1 MELRYRVGLARATEF
16 QRRVWGVV
24 AQIPYGETRSY
35 SWVAEQVR
43 SSPRAVGQAL
53 ARNPYPLLIPCHRVV
68 GKDGGLGGY
77 TGGLALKRKLLELE
91 REAVERLKASGGR
104 GPG

>member
-1 MELRYRVGLARATEF
+1 MEIRFSMAVEGTEF

-24 AQIPYGETRSY
+24 AGIPYGETRSY
-35 SWVAEQVR
+35 SWVAQKAGG
-43 SSPRAVGQAL
+43 SPRAVGQAL

-77 TGGLALKRKLLELE
+77 TGGVDLKRKLLELE
-91 REAVERLKASGGR
+91 REAVERLR
-104 GPG
+104 GSRERRPG

>member
-1 MELRYRVGLARATEF
+1 M
-16 QRRVWGVV
+16 V

-35 SWVAEQVR
+35 SWVAEMVGG
-43 SSPRAVGQAL
+43 SPRAVGQAL

-77 TGGLALKRKLLELE
+77 TWGVALKRKLLELE
-91 REAVERLKASGGR
+91 REAVERLKASGGQR
-104 GPG
+104 PG

>member
-1 MELRYRVGLARATEF
+1 MELIQRIELEGATDF

-24 AQIPYGETRSY
+24 AGIPYGETRSY
-35 SWVAEQVR
+35 SWVAERVG

-53 ARNPYPLLIPCHRVV
+53 ARNPYPLFIPCHRVV
-68 GKDGGLGGY
+68 GKDGRLGGY
-77 TGGLALKRKLLELE
+77 SGGVALKRKLLELE
-91 REAVERLKASGGR
+91 REAVESLQASRGQ

>member
-1 MELRYRVGLARATEF
+1 M
-16 QRRVWGVV
+16 V

-35 SWVAEQVR
+35 SWVAERVG

-68 GKDGGLGGY
+68 GKDGALGGY
-77 TGGLALKRKLLELE
+77 TGGQELKMKLLELE
-91 REAVERLKASGGR
+91 RGAVERLKASGGQR
-104 GPG
+104 PG